1 VGQRR
6 ELFVESER
14 RKAMKGR
21 ILRGMLM
28 LLGFSLICSQLA
40 VAQSY
45 PDPNKFLTI
54 IAIVAAGGNS
64 DMQIRA
70 IAPHLSRH
78 LGGTKIMVENIPGA
92 SGKIAYEKAYKAQPD
107 GYLLLNYNL
116 PAPIVTEVAEPGVRY
131 KTADFVPV
139 YAISSVPNVL
149 VVNSE
154 TWKTVDE
161 FIEEARK
168 RTVTLGTTGN
178 KTANYLQAVAF
189 ADAVKIKA
197 NFIPFGGGAESVQTL
212 AGKHIDAVCTTV
224 LTAFP
229 LVRAGKLR
237 PLVVFS
243 DEPDVTYPGVLLSKD
258 SKWNIATF
266 PLLGTYVAPPKL
278 SEDKVRILEDAFTKS
293 LKEPAFLDWAKKMNF
308 DITPMNAAKVKSLT
322 TSFYRDIDKYQSF
335 FPK

>member
-1 VGQRR
+1 MTRN
-6 ELFVESER
+6 LF
-14 RKAMKGR
+14 
-21 ILRGMLM
+21 RGMGMCLV
-28 LLGFSLICSQLA
+28 FSLFCLLPA
-40 VAQSY
+40 FAQPY
-45 PDPNKFLTI
+45 PDPARFLTI

-70 IAPHLSRH
+70 IAPHLSKH

-92 SGKIAYEKAYKAQPD
+92 SGKIAYEKAYRARPD

-139 YAISSVPNVL
+139 YGISSVPNVL
-149 VVNSE
+149 VVNSD

-161 FIEEARK
+161 FIEEAKR
-168 RTVTLGTTGN
+168 RTVTIGTTGN

-189 ADAVKIKA
+189 AEAVKIKA
-197 NFIPFGGGAESVQTL
+197 NFVPFGGGAESVQTL

-224 LTAFP
+224 LSAFP

-237 PLVVFS
+237 PLMVFS
-243 DEPDVTYPGVLLSKD
+243 DEPDATYPGVLLSKD
-258 SKWNIATF
+258 SKWEIATF

-278 SEDKVRILEDAFTKS
+278 PPDKVKALEDAFAKS

-308 DITPMNAAKVKSLT
+308 DITPMNASKVKDLT
-322 TSFYRDIDKYQSF
+322 TTFYRDIAKYQVF

>member
-1 VGQRR
+1 
-6 ELFVESER
+6 
-14 RKAMKGR
+14 MKGKM
-21 ILRGMLM
+21 LRGMVIF
-28 LLGFSLICSQLA
+28 LGFIWLCTPNA
-40 VAQSY
+40 FAQRY
-45 PDPNKFLTI
+45 PDPDKFLTI

-70 IAPHLSRH
+70 IAPHLSKH
-78 LGGTKIMVENIPGA
+78 LGGTRIMVENIPGA
-92 SGKIAYEKAYKAQPD
+92 SGKIAYEKAYRAQPD

-131 KTADFVPV
+131 KTSEFVPV

-149 VVNSE
+149 VVNSD

-161 FIEEARK
+161 FIEEAKK
-168 RTVTLGTTGN
+168 RTVSIGTTGN

-197 NFIPFGGGAESVQTL
+197 NFVPFGGGAESVQTL

-229 LVRAGKLR
+229 LVRGGKLR
-237 PLVVFS
+237 PLMVFS
-243 DEPDVTYPGVLLSKD
+243 DEPDATYPGVLLSKD
-258 SKWNIATF
+258 SKWEIATF

-278 SEDKVRILEDAFTKS
+278 SADKVRVLEDAFAKS
-293 LKEPAFLDWAKKMNF
+293 LKEPAFLEWAKKMNF

-322 TSFYRDIDKYQSF
+322 TAFYRDIDKYQSF

>member
-1 VGQRR
+1 
-6 ELFVESER
+6 
-14 RKAMKGR
+14 MKGK
-21 ILRGMLM
+21 LFGATVV
-28 LLGFSLICSQLA
+28 LLGFSSLYLPLA
-40 VAQSY
+40 TGQSY
-45 PDPNKFLTI
+45 PEPNRFLTI

-78 LGGTKIMVENIPGA
+78 LGGTRIVVENIPGA
-92 SGKIAYEKAYKAQPD
+92 SGKIAYEKAYKARPD
-107 GYLLLNYNL
+107 GYTLLNYNL

-149 VVNSE
+149 VVNAE

-168 RTVTLGTTGN
+168 RTVSLGTTGN

-237 PLVVFS
+237 PLMVFS

-258 SKWNIATF
+258 SKWDIATF

-278 SEDKVRILEDAFTKS
+278 PEDKVKTLEDAFAKS
-293 LKEPAFLDWAKKMNF
+293 LKEPAFLEWARKMNF
-308 DITPMNAAKVKSLT
+308 DITPMNAAKVRGLT
-322 TSFYRDIDKYQSF
+322 STFYRSIDKYQSF